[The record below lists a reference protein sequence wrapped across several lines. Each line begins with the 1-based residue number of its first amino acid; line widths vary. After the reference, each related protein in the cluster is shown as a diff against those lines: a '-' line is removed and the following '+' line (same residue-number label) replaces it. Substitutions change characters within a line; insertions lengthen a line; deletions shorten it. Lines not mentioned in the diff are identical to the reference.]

1 MSDGA
6 RFLGPIGT
14 ESVFSADEYE
24 SLVTSLE
31 AADPRAPIANVE
43 PVTPGTKITR
53 ELISRYFNGH
63 LYPYEERLPLRRYY
77 ETRVRLQIELVK
89 LQNWVQE
96 NGKRLVLIFEGR
108 DTAGKGSSIRAFM
121 ELSLIHI

>member
-43 PVTPGTKITR
+43 PVTPGTEITR
-53 ELISRYFNGH
+53 ELISRYFN
-63 LYPYEERLPLRRYY
+63 
-77 ETRVRLQIELVK
+77 
-89 LQNWVQE
+89 
-96 NGKRLVLIFEGR
+96 
-108 DTAGKGSSIRAFM
+108 
-121 ELSLIHI
+121 